1 MVYLPLWK
9 IWKSVGKDY
18 SQYIM
23 ENKKCS
29 KPPTSDFKLLG
40 LTQVSWWTPQC
51 VASKLPWQPDI
62 RTPSAP
68 AGCRLSAP
76 KPWFVTKEPTE
87 NGYKWIT
94 RLGKPSFFGLG
105 RMASWQIFWL
115 QLDHFVL
122 GVFFGQHLDG
132 HAIAATWPH
141 RSMELLNSC
150 SGSSWHELKHGNFF
164 KYFFKYSISTIC
176 SSSIQ

>member
-94 RLGKPSFFGLG
+94 RLGKPSFFW
-105 RMASWQIFWL
+105 AWE
-115 QLDHFVL
+115 
-122 GVFFGQHLDG
+122 DG
-132 HAIAATWPH
+132 ILTDFLVATWPFCL
-141 RSMELLNSC
+141 RSFFWSTFGWTCNSRNLATSVHGIAQLLF
-150 SGSSWHELKHGNFF
+150 WEQLTWIEARKFL
-164 KYFFKYSISTIC
+164 
-176 SSSIQ
+176 